1 MRLTRGRTLSSI
13 VLVVIVLAW
22 ALAVAPGCS
31 RNRGKAV
38 KVLGSTSVQPFAE
51 MLSQEFNA
59 GHSDAYVE
67 VDGGG
72 SAAGIKAIAQG
83 YANIGMCSRGLKK
96 GEDFTPITI
105 ALDGIAIVVHHDNP
119 VKNLSRQQIRK
130 MFTGEIVNWAS
141 LGGRD
146 AKITLITREE
156 GSGTR
161 EAFTKML
168 MDGEPITMHCIT
180 EPSNGSVKALVG
192 GDENAIGYMSLG
204 QVEGNVRAVDV
215 DGTVASRDNVVN
227 GTYPLVRPFLF
238 ILNGQAQPQSQK
250 FIDFV
255 LSPQGQKM
263 LEDEGLVRAPK

>member
-1 MRLTRGRTLSSI
+1 MALFA
-13 VLVVIVLAW
+13 LVTAV
-22 ALAVAPGCS
+22 AVAPGCS
-31 RNRGKAV
+31 RNKGRAV

-51 MLSQEFNA
+51 MLSQEFNKS
-59 GHSDAYVE
+59 HSDLYVE

-72 SAAGIKAIAQG
+72 SAAGIKAVAQG
-83 YANIGMCSRGLKK
+83 YANIGMCSRSLKK

-119 VKNLSRQQIRK
+119 VKNLTREQIRK
-130 MFTGEIVNWAS
+130 MFTREITNWSS
-141 LGGRD
+141 LGGRN
-146 AKITLITREE
+146 AAITLITREE

-168 MDGEPITMHCIT
+168 MDGQPITMHCIT

-215 DGTVASRDNVVN
+215 EGVVANRANVVN

-238 ILNGQAQPQSQK
+238 ILNGKASPQSQK
-250 FIDFV
+250 FINFV
-255 LSPQGQKM
+255 LSSQGQKM
-263 LEDEGLVRAPK
+263 LEDEGLVKAPPVEVPQ